1 MQFNTYKFN
10 RMELAGSISDI
21 GVMLPLMIAMIT
33 INGLN
38 PASVLFMVGLLYIIS
53 GIYYKIP
60 VPVQPLKVVAAVA
73 IAEGAEIITPGVI
86 SAAGLLMGFFLLFI
100 AITGIVK
107 QISILFPRPVVRGI
121 QFGLGLILLIKA
133 VEFIIKPQSG
143 ALLNINFNI
152 IIGIVGLIIL
162 LIFLNNKKIPGAI
175 AVVAFGIVATLLYLS
190 FYGAGI
196 QIPVFQAPQ
205 LPTPVMPAQSD
216 FVTAFL
222 LLVIPQIPLT
232 IGNAVM
238 STADLSRHYFKEK
251 AEKVTPKAL
260 SSTMGIV
267 NIITGAVGGM
277 PMCHGSGGVA
287 ANYFFGART
296 GGSNIIIGGVFI
308 LLAFLGSI
316 ALILLMLI
324 PYSILGV
331 LLFFVGIELM
341 LMIRD
346 VPGYDDLFV
355 VLVIGGLSITLNM
368 AAGFIIGIILYYLL
382 KKGLVKLWKD
392 KRDVC

>member
-86 SAAGLLMGFFLLFI
+86 SAASLLMGFFLLFI
-100 AITGIVK
+100 AVTGLVN
-107 QISILFPRPVVRGI
+107 QISKLFPHPVVRGI

-152 IIGIVGLIIL
+152 IIGIIGLIIL

-296 GGSNIIIGGVFI
+296 GGSNIMIGGVFI

-346 VPGYDDLFV
+346 VSGYDDLFV
-355 VLVIGGLSITLNM
+355 VLVIGGLSIALNM
-368 AAGFIIGIILYYLL
+368 AAGFIIGIILYYFL